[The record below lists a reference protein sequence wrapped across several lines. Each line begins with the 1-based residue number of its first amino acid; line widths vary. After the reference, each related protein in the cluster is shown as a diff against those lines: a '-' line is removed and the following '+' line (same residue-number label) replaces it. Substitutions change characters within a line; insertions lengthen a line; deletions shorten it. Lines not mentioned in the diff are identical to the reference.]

1 MLKAVKYILILF
13 LFQIVYLNFH
23 SHKIDFISIHCFNK
37 EIEINECEIC
47 DFINFKEKYFTKNES
62 IIFNLSSLNEFRI
75 LEINIY
81 SFLKTNFNSLRAPP
95 VIS

>member
-1 MLKAVKYILILF
+1 MQMAVKYILILF

-23 SHKIDFISIHCFNK
+23 SHKIEFVSTQCFNE
-37 EIEINECEIC
+37 EIEIIDCEIC
-47 DFINFKEKYFTKNES
+47 DFIDFKEKYFTKNES
-62 IIFNLSSLNEFRI
+62 IVFNLTSLNEFRF

>member
-1 MLKAVKYILILF
+1 MQMAVKYILILF

-23 SHKIDFISIHCFNK
+23 SHKINFIAIQCFNE
-37 EIEINECEIC
+37 EIEIIDCEIC

-62 IIFNLSSLNEFRI
+62 IVFNLSLLNEFRF
-75 LEINIY
+75 LEVNIY
-81 SFLKTNFNSLRAPP
+81 SFLKAIFNSLRAPP